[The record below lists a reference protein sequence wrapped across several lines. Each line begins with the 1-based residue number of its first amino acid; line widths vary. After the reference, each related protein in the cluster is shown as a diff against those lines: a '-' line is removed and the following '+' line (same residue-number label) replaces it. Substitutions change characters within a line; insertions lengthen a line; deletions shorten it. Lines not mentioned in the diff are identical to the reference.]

1 MFISTAHSFR
11 QQARLAI
18 TLAWVAGYTNILS
31 VLTCGHVT
39 SHVSG
44 TASEAGRFFVEGLW
58 SAAGFALFLL
68 TMFLI
73 GAMIAGLATEVGR
86 RRGWESIYVLPMG
99 IEALLLSGF
108 ALFVEQHTA
117 GQAAH
122 GARLY
127 AMTGLASMAM
137 GLQNATV
144 THISGGAVRTTHVTG
159 VLSDLGFELA
169 RFLLNIADVRRA
181 RLSDAARRL
190 IALVREPE
198 AHRLML
204 LASIMLS
211 FAFGA
216 ALAALAYEHIPVFAM
231 IPAVA
236 FLLLM
241 IAADLFQPI
250 ARITPANIEHVA
262 DLDPLG
268 TLAAYKLNPDRSRP
282 HGVQQVPNLVS
293 WSQRLP
299 AKARVIVLDVG
310 DAHGLNMDSID
321 ELQRA
326 MASVSLTGRR
336 LVISGLTHEQLAQ
349 LHRAGI
355 DELLDPANVCP
366 DFDLAVARGLGLVM
380 EQQWRAMA
388 PRE

>member
-58 SAAGFALFLL
+58 GAAGFALFLL

-211 FAFGA
+211 FAGVRA
-216 ALAALAYEHIPVFAM
+216 HPRLCDDPRRRV
-231 IPAVA
+231 P
-236 FLLLM
+236 
-241 IAADLFQPI
+241 AADDRRGPV
-250 ARITPANIEHVA
+250 PAH
-262 DLDPLG
+262 
-268 TLAAYKLNPDRSRP
+268 RP
-282 HGVQQVPNLVS
+282 HHPREHRARRRPRPARHARGVQTQPRPL
-293 WSQRLP
+293 
-299 AKARVIVLDVG
+299 
-310 DAHGLNMDSID
+310 
-321 ELQRA
+321 
-326 MASVSLTGRR
+326 ASPWRSAGAQPR
-336 LVISGLTHEQLAQ
+336 LVVAAPAGKGPR
-349 LHRAGI
+349 HRAG
-355 DELLDPANVCP
+355 C
-366 DFDLAVARGLGLVM
+366 R
-380 EQQWRAMA
+380 
-388 PRE
+388 